1 VIIEHTNR
9 RVLEVWESREKATVV
24 KYLRAARERGLRAHG
39 SEVTTDMWDAYVAA
53 AREVCGEAVASVI
66 DRFPVVKN
74 LQEQL
79 TAARREIHRTLP
91 AEAARALQGSRWLW
105 LTNPENLDEAEAQHL
120 TELKTQCPRLAQ
132 LAEQRDA
139 LRHLFVDAAITT
151 PEAGMPRLREWSA
164 SARALELNAMN
175 KFGDTL
181 ERWLDKIANYFLYR
195 SSNGPTE
202 GFNNGLRT
210 LLRRA
215 FGMTNFH
222 HFRLRGLDRFG
233 HPHPQES
240 T

>member
-1 VIIEHTNR
+1 MIIDHTNR
-9 RVLEVWESREKATVV
+9 RVLEVLESREKATVV
-24 KYLRAARERGLRAHG
+24 KYLREARESGLLAHV
-39 SEVTTDMWDAYVAA
+39 SEVTTDMGEAYVEA
-53 AREVCGEAVASVI
+53 AREVFGEAVASVI

-74 LQEQL
+74 LQAQL
-79 TAARREIHRTLP
+79 TAARRESQRTLP
-91 AEAARALQGSRWLW
+91 AEEARALQGSRWLW
-105 LTNPENLDEAEAQHL
+105 LTNPENLDEEEPQHL
-120 TELKTQCPRLAQ
+120 TELKTQFPRLAQ
-132 LAEQRDA
+132 LAEQREA
-139 LRHLFVDAAITT
+139 LRHLLDNASITT
-151 PEAGMPRLREWSA
+151 PEAGMTRLREWSA

-175 KFGDTL
+175 KFCDTL
-181 ERWLDKIANYFLYR
+181 ERWLDKIANYFLHR

-222 HFRLRGLDRFG
+222 HFRLRVLDRFG